1 MAANRSAIIGT
12 RGSALALKQT
22 QLVEGL
28 LLEQNPGLK
37 IEQTTIRTKGDA
49 VLDTALSKIGDK
61 GLFVKEIETAL
72 LEGQIDIAVHSLKD
86 LPTESPD
93 ELIIAA
99 IPKREDPSDV
109 FIGKDGQRLENL
121 LCQAVIATSSLRRKS
136 QLLAFRPDLK
146 IIDIRGNVG
155 TRLRKFQEGDINGI
169 ILARAGLKRLGL
181 EQHVTQIMDF
191 NLMLPA
197 PAQGALGIQVRR
209 DDHRMLEIVGS
220 LNDLP
225 TFQAVTAERS
235 FLKALEGGCQIPI
248 GALCHLDASSRLT
261 LEGKVISL
269 DGSRVI
275 KGIISVDPGNPE
287 AAGIE
292 LAQQLLKQG
301 AESLLEEIRRANEQ

>member
-93 ELIIAA
+93 ELIIGA

-121 LCQAVIATSSLRRKS
+121 LSQAVIATSSLRRKS
-136 QLLAFRPDLK
+136 QLLAYRPDLK

-209 DDHRMLEIVGS
+209 DDHRMLEIVRS

-248 GALCHLDASSRLT
+248 GALCRLDASSRLT

-269 DGSRVI
+269 DGTRVI

-287 AAGIE
+287 AAGLE
-292 LAQQLLKQG
+292 LAQQLLNQG